1 MEVNIHDY
9 EYYYE
14 NLMGDNHLDR
24 YFSEYDHTQIDK
36 ISKSEQQN
44 YTTESTLPILPQF
57 EDKAVQCS
65 VEDKAVQCAVE
76 DIRVASI
83 AIPLYCN
90 SVRYC
95 NSCT

>member
-44 YTTESTLPILPQF
+44 YTTESTPPILPQF

-65 VEDKAVQCAVE
+65 VEDISVT
-76 DIRVASI
+76 SI
-83 AIPLYCN
+83 AIPPLPKVCFIFF
-90 SVRYC
+90 
-95 NSCT
+95 TH